1 MFFPDQRC
9 HWEHVQLGFLHAAHC
24 RRVLL
29 HAQPCPWRS
38 QRVFQDGDCNGIVYT
53 TTTVMITMQ

>member
-24 RRVLL
+24 RRVVL
-29 HAQPCPWRS
+29 HAQPRPWRS
-38 QRVFQDGDCNGIVYT
+38 QRVFQDGHCSDYVT
-53 TTTVMITMQ
+53 TMMITMQ